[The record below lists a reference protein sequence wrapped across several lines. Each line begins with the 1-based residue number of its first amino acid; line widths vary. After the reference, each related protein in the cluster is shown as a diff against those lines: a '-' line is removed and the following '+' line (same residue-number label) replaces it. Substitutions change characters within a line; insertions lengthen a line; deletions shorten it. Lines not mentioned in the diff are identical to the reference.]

1 MTLRLNGDS
10 SGFTEIKAADT
21 AGDNSIKLP
30 ASNGSANQ
38 LLQNGGTAGE
48 LQYTSAGGGLHYDSS
63 GRLLVGTSTA
73 RSVGSFAASGAL
85 LQIEGTNYQSS
96 SASFINNQ
104 DETDGSYLLFGK
116 SRGSAL
122 TSFTAV
128 QNGDLLGSLWFN
140 GADGNNFRQ
149 GARIVASVDGTPSTD
164 VMPGKLVFET
174 NGGSASPTPRMEIGS
189 NGALRLLSGCPGI
202 DFSAISATT
211 LSNATTS
218 NNLLD
223 DYEEGY
229 FTPHLDTTGTSGTM
243 SINYSYQ
250 QGNYVKIGKTVFVTI
265 DIRLSSFSR
274 GTATGGF
281 MVVGLPFTPVDTANY
296 KRSNGLVNLYNW
308 TYSATAGD
316 IPMFSVYQN
325 NNHPWVNLNV
335 HRRGNTDADVSDP
348 GNSSMVF
355 FTAVYETAA

>member
-1 MTLRLNGDS
+1 MTLRLNGDN

-189 NGALRLLSGCPGI
+189 NGALKLLSGCPGI
-202 DFSAISATT
+202 DFSQAQT
-211 LSNATTS
+211 NATGMTS
-218 NNLLD
+218 ETLD
-223 DYEEGY
+223 SYEEGE
-229 FTPHLDTTGTSGTM
+229 FTPTLTTANGSGTISWNNTTG
-243 SINYSYQ
+243 Y
-250 QGNYVKIGKTVFVTI
+250 YVKVGNMCTASFYSSNI
-265 DIRLSSFSR
+265 DITDNGSAHALI
-274 GTATGGF
+274 T
-281 MVVGLPFTPVDTANY
+281 GLPFTCFNDSSHYPVVNFTHVNAFQDNGVSGFLSTNTANIY
-296 KRSNGLVNLYNW
+296 PLVYGAVGQVNW
-308 TYSATAGD
+308 TTGSPKYL
-316 IPMFSVYQN
+316 MFSVTYRTN
-325 NNHPWVNLNV
+325 
-335 HRRGNTDADVSDP
+335 
-348 GNSSMVF
+348 
-355 FTAVYETAA
+355 